1 MAEKES
7 PTLSLL
13 PQIRSLFRVVKM
25 VPSVTFEDEG
35 VLVEKEF
42 TREKEVFVAVVGLSG
57 SSDEQLAAAESEVE
71 VIA

>member
-35 VLVEKEF
+35 VLVEE
-42 TREKEVFVAVVGLSG
+42 EVFVAVVGLSG